1 MTLLTQ
7 KTETGEVEILKTD
20 TLGRVWTPRA
30 KREALVA
37 EFERSAMSAAEFAK
51 WSGVKYATF
60 ANWVAKGRKA
70 RRRASEEETPPK
82 PGVMRWAEAVVEER
96 PSGAA
101 ASVVIQ
107 LGSAIRVET
116 RDGRVAAELLS
127 ALGVRVC

>member
-1 MTLLTQ
+1 MTLLT
-7 KTETGEVEILKTD
+7 KRIETDDVEILKTD

-30 KREALVA
+30 KREAMVA
-37 EFERSAMSAAEFAK
+37 EYERSAMSAAEFAK

-60 ANWVAKGRKA
+60 SAWVAKGRKA
-70 RRRASEEETPPK
+70 RRGSAEEKTPTE

-101 ASVVIQ
+101 ASVVIH

>member
-1 MTLLTQ
+1 MTLLT
-7 KTETGEVEILKTD
+7 KRTETDEIEILKTD

-37 EFERSAMSAAEFAK
+37 EYERSAMSAAEFAK

-60 ANWVAKGRKA
+60 ANWVAKARQA
-70 RRRASEEETPPK
+70 RRGAAEEKAPAE
-82 PGVMRWAEAVVEER
+82 PGLMKWAEAVVEES

-101 ASVVIQ
+101 ASVVIY
-107 LGSAIRVET
+107 LGGAVRVEA